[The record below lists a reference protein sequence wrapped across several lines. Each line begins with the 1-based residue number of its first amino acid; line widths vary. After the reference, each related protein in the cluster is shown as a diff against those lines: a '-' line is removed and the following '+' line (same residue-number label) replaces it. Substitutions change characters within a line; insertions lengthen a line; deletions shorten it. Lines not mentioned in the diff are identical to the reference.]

1 MNLLDLI
8 HIVSINITLIILN
21 SFLKSFET
29 KNTVDGVETVDGSN
43 CLGQLSKIY
52 NYFSE

>member
-8 HIVSINITLIILN
+8 HIVLINITLIIFN
-21 SFLKSFET
+21 IFLKSFET

-43 CLGQLSKIY
+43 CQGQLSKIH